1 MNLSDRSPYPI
12 RYTVR
17 PLTEL
22 LHLDYFADADEA
34 TMSQKKGRSGD
45 VAYLCKAVVTLT
57 TIRLRSDRRS
67 TPIRLQFDCYNRSMT
82 CVTTAVGCST
92 AA

>member
-45 VAYLCKAVVTLT
+45 VAYLC
-57 TIRLRSDRRS
+57 
-67 TPIRLQFDCYNRSMT
+67 
-82 CVTTAVGCST
+82 
-92 AA
+92 

>member
-1 MNLSDRSPYPI
+1 MYVGSRPPSDGSWETWMNLSDRSPYPI

-45 VAYLCKAVVTLT
+45 VAYLC
-57 TIRLRSDRRS
+57 
-67 TPIRLQFDCYNRSMT
+67 
-82 CVTTAVGCST
+82 
-92 AA
+92 